1 MGVTEYTTHVDP
13 LTFEELEKLNSQA
26 VRALVMEVINVLKEV
41 TGRILGQSVPKLG
54 GDLFRFLN
62 RMSSKWRER
71 QTSVEYLPS
80 ATVLLSP
87 YKDTGS
93 PCHRLYTQEEETCCS
108 VQQIDLLTSTHLL
121 SGKGKAEYACLF
133 HCTMLSSW
141 PNSLS
146 SGFYSSD
153 ISLIRSI

>member
-108 VQQIDLLTSTHLL
+108 VQQIDLLTSIHLL

-141 PNSLS
+141 PRILS
-146 SGFYSSD
+146 SGFVFR
-153 ISLIRSI
+153 ILFF